1 MLFHL
6 YVYKYSEDLK
16 NDLPNWIHKILI
28 LTGGVR
34 KTPIPKQEN
43 NYTENSLVHK

>member
-1 MLFHL
+1 MSTNIQ
-6 YVYKYSEDLK
+6 KISRMTGQTG
-16 NDLPNWIHKILI
+16 WIHKILI